1 MKKKV
6 LIIGAGISGLTAGYE
21 LLKKGNEV
29 TIFEKEK
36 NIGGLAAGFKMEGK
50 MLDKSYRHIFKTDSD
65 LIGLIEEL
73 GLQSRLKWYESST
86 GLYWNSKI
94 YPFLTAVDL
103 LKFKPL
109 NVLEKFRMGVVAMW
123 LKYDNNWEKYENV
136 LAKVWLKK
144 MIGEKPYKVVW
155 EPLLKGKFDDIYK
168 KISMAW
174 LWARIHTRGNSVG
187 KPADAKGFGKAR
199 EVLGYLD
206 GGFDTLTKKLA
217 EKIKSKG
224 GKIILNKEIG
234 QPQELPLQKEFD
246 LIIDTR
252 PIKEVDYLGMVN
264 IVFSSS
270 QDLGKYYWNN
280 INDLDS
286 PFVAILQHTKLVG
299 TEKYNGKNIYYL
311 GTYVSQKSKYFKWSD
326 KQIIDEWLNYLPNV
340 FPNFDR
346 KQIGQINVFKFKNAQ
361 HIVGL
366 NYKVPAYKV
375 SKNYYRLNF
384 AQIYPQDRGMNYAV
398 KEAKKMIKEIIVF

>member
-1 MKKKV
+1 MKKKIV
-6 LIIGAGISGLTAGYE
+6 IIGTGIGGLTAGYE

-50 MLDKSYRHIFKTDSD
+50 MLDKSYRHIFKTDKE

-73 GLQSRLKWYESST
+73 GLKNKLHWYKSST
-86 GLYWNSKI
+86 GLYWQGKI
-94 YPFLTAVDL
+94 YPFLTAMDL

-109 NVLEKFRMGVVAMW
+109 NVFEKFRMGIVAMW
-123 LKYDNNWEKYENV
+123 LKYDNNWQKYENV
-136 LAKVWLKK
+136 LAYSWMKK
-144 MIGEKPYKVVW
+144 MIGEKSYQVVW

-174 LWARIHTRGNSVG
+174 LWARIHTRGNSTNE
-187 KPADAKGFGKAR
+187 KGE

-206 GGFDTLTKKLA
+206 GGFETLTNALVK
-217 EKIKSKG
+217 KIKTKSG
-224 GKIILNKEIG
+224 NIILNSEVESVEK
-234 QPQELPLQKEFD
+234 LKKEFD

-252 PIKEVDYLGMVN
+252 PIKEIDYLGTVN
-264 IVFSSS
+264 IVFSST
-270 QDLGKYYWNN
+270 QNLGKYYWNN
-280 INDLDS
+280 INDLNS
-286 PFVAILQHTKLVG
+286 PFVALLQHTNLVG
-299 TEKYNGKNIYYL
+299 TKKYNNKHIYYL
-311 GTYVSQKSKYFKWSD
+311 GTYVSQKSKYFEWSD
-326 KQIIDEWLNYLPNV
+326 KQIIDEWLSYLPNV
-340 FPNFDR
+340 FPKFDR

-366 NYKVPAYKV
+366 NYQVPTYKV
-375 SKNYYRLNF
+375 SENYYRLNF

-398 KEAKKMIKEIIVF
+398 SEAKKMVNLI

>member
-1 MKKKV
+1 MKKKIV
-6 LIIGAGISGLTAGYE
+6 IIGSGLGGLTAGYE

-36 NIGGLAAGFKMEGK
+36 NIGGLAAGFKMEGQ
-50 MLDKSYRHIFKTDSD
+50 MLDKSYRHIFKTDKE
-65 LIGLIEEL
+65 LIVLIEEL
-73 GLQSRLKWYESST
+73 GLKNKLHWYKSST
-86 GLYWNSKI
+86 GLFWKNKI
-94 YPFLTAVDL
+94 YPFLTAIDL

-109 NVLEKFRMGVVAMW
+109 NIMEKVRMGVVAMW
-123 LKYDNNWEKYENV
+123 LKYDRNWKKYENV
-136 LAKVWLKK
+136 LAYSWMKK
-144 MIGEKPYKVVW
+144 MIGEKSYKVVW

-168 KISMAW
+168 EISMAW
-174 LWARIHTRGNSVG
+174 LWARIHTRGNSTNEQG
-187 KPADAKGFGKAR
+187 E
-199 EVLGYLD
+199 EVLGYLN
-206 GGFDTLTKKLA
+206 GGFETLTEKLA

-224 GKIILNKEIG
+224 GKIILNKEINNI
-234 QPQELPLQKEFD
+234 EKLKKEFD

-252 PIKEVDYLGMVN
+252 PIKEIDYLGTVN

-280 INDLDS
+280 INDLNS
-286 PFVAILQHTKLVG
+286 PFVALLQHTNLVG
-299 TEKYNGKNIYYL
+299 TKKYNNKHIYYL
-311 GTYVSQKSKYFKWSD
+311 GTYVSQKSKYFKWND

-340 FPNFDR
+340 MPIFDR

-366 NYKVPAYKV
+366 NYKVPVYKV
-375 SKNYYRLNF
+375 SDNYYRLNF

-398 KEAKKMIKEIIVF
+398 SEAKKMIKLL